1 MDLALSEWFK
11 FLYEEEDLYGGKKR
25 VIKEYTEEGAKPT
38 FDWMAE
44 NGPNFQTEF
53 DDLFDGK
60 MRVAV
65 PVGPVVPP
73 KKPEPP
79 KKPLVPEV

>member
-25 VIKEYTEEGAKPT
+25 VINEYTEEGAKAT

-53 DDLFDGK
+53 DDLFGGK
-60 MRVAV
+60 MIKLCLKVWSV
-65 PVGPVVPP
+65 LCHPIKGC
-73 KKPEPP
+73 
-79 KKPLVPEV
+79 L